1 MFYNRDMVR
10 NLIKEYADRIKEA
23 DNKSIETE
31 LMYLLYECEL
41 ERIKWDTPYKPKNK
55 VKKVKYFSKST

>member
-10 NLIKEYADRIKEA
+10 NLIKEYADRIKES

-41 ERIKWDTPYKPKNK
+41 ERIKWDTPVSYTHLTLPTNRE
-55 VKKVKYFSKST
+55 V

>member
-1 MFYNRDMVR
+1 MFNNGEIFK
-10 NLIKEYADRIKEA
+10 NLIREYADRIKNS

-41 ERIKWDTPYKPKNK
+41 ERIKLKKNNF
-55 VKKVKYFSKST
+55 KYFLKTS